1 MKLLTLSIK
10 FTATPETKDEFKRVI
25 TDLFH
30 VISKEST
37 FVNATLHEGL
47 EKPEEFLVYETWN
60 YSMEDFLSIQM
71 KKPEVVAFEKTLAN
85 LGVTREPTAYT
96 PFAHFDTHQI
106 NK

>member
-1 MKLLTLSIK
+1 MKPLTLSIK

-30 VISKEST
+30 VLSAEST

-60 YSMEDFLSIQM
+60 YSIEDFLSIQM
-71 KKPEVVAFEKTLAN
+71 KKPEVVAFEKTLAD
-85 LGVTREPTAYT
+85 LGVTREPAAYT
-96 PFAHFDTHQI
+96 PFAYFGTHEV